1 MYTKRKRRQ
10 NQQYEGL
17 AAGERLK
24 RHKLA
29 SDLSGDLD
37 SPWGWVG
44 TSVTDASGITE
55 EHLLAT
61 CGFSRKSHHSF
72 CANKYRKRPAKTV
85 DPSEAIVSGEEPVK
99 DVVIISDDETPTC
112 TKKRCS
118 KNPNCLNYLA
128 QDRWEDAG
136 VQFSSYH
143 WAPYINYSQMPP

>member
-17 AAGERLK
+17 AAGERFK
-24 RHKLA
+24 RHKLT
-29 SDLSGDLD
+29 SDLGGDWN

-61 CGFSRKSHHSF
+61 CGFSRKSHHLF
-72 CANKYRKRPAKTV
+72 CANKYRIRPAKTV
-85 DPSEAIVSGEEPVK
+85 DPVEAVASGEEPTK

-112 TKKRCS
+112 GKKACS
-118 KNPNCLNYLA
+118 KNPNCLNYLG

-136 VQFSSYH
+136 
-143 WAPYINYSQMPP
+143 